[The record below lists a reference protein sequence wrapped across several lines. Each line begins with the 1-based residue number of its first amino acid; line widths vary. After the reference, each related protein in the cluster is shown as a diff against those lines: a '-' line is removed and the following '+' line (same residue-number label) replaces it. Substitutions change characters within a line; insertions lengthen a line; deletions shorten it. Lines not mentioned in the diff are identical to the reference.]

1 MNGAKLGISNV
12 VKQYADHGCLHR
24 RLYLLEL
31 FCHASDVHLGDVHC
45 LGRSRGTT
53 SDQVCTVVIYL
64 SVPTFTRHCF
74 AWRGARAQRTLV
86 AVVSSLGSSPRQ
98 PGRDLRRTTQ
108 SESITVY
115 LTVPSRP

>member
-12 VKQYADHGCLHR
+12 VKQYADHGCSR
-24 RLYLLEL
+24 RLLYLLEL
-31 FCHASDVHLGDVHC
+31 LCHASDVHLGDVHC

-53 SDQVCTVVIYL
+53 SDQVCTVVVSL
-64 SVPTFTRHCF
+64 SVPAFTCHCF

-86 AVVSSLGSSPRQ
+86 AAVCSLGSSPRQ

-115 LTVPSRP
+115 LTV